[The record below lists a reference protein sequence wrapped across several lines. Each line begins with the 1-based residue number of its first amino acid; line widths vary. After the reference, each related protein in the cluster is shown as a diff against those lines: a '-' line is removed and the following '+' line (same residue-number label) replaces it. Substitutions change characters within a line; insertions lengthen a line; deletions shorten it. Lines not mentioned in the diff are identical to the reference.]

1 MGIAERKKR
10 ERKNRRQVI
19 LDSARDI
26 ILERGVEAVSMSDI
40 ARECELSKATLYLYY
55 SNKESLLEALFTE
68 AVTSFVEYA
77 ESRISDSDSGIEAI
91 STLWR
96 CYLDRFR
103 NSNDIFVLV
112 GVKNFIAPSF
122 PLLYEPADKTSRR
135 AGSRM
140 LSLVQ
145 EVIERGLHD
154 GTLETSLDAKTLSRT
169 VFIIASGIVDSVA
182 RLPRDLRDMS
192 IVLAEMQRVFE
203 LLLRGMAAPG
213 VDRSQLSLSEN

>member
-1 MGIAERKKR
+1 
-10 ERKNRRQVI
+10 
-19 LDSARDI
+19 
-26 ILERGVEAVSMSDI
+26 
-40 ARECELSKATLYLYY
+40 
-55 SNKESLLEALFTE
+55 
-68 AVTSFVEYA
+68 
-77 ESRISDSDSGIEAI
+77 
-91 STLWR
+91 
-96 CYLDRFR
+96 
-103 NSNDIFVLV
+103 
-112 GVKNFIAPSF
+112 
-122 PLLYEPADKTSRR
+122 
-135 AGSRM
+135 M

-154 GTLETSLDAKTLSRT
+154 GTLETNLDAKTLSRT

>member
-10 ERKNRRQVI
+10 ERDVRRQVI

-26 ILERGVEAVSMSDI
+26 ILERGVADVSMADI

-55 SNKESLLEALFTE
+55 SNKESLLEAIFTE
-68 AVTSFVEYA
+68 AVTSFVEYV
-77 ESRISDSDSGIEAI
+77 ESRISENDSGIEAI
-91 STLWR
+91 STLWK

-103 NSNDIFVLV
+103 DSNDIFVLV

-122 PLLYEPADKTSRR
+122 PLLYEPADKSSRK
-135 AGSRM
+135 AGGRM
-140 LSLVQ
+140 ISLVQ
-145 EVIERGLHD
+145 QVIERGLHD
-154 GTLETSLDAKTLSRT
+154 GTLDTDLDAQTLSRT

-192 IVLAEMQRVFE
+192 IVLAEMRRVFE
-203 LLLRGMAAPG
+203 LLLRGIAGPG
-213 VDRSQLSLSEN
+213 IDRSQLSLSDS